1 MANLE
6 ERVAERIAEEFHVP
20 KVMTETRRKLYE
32 GELLTI
38 EEAEGFLGEGTF
50 EAYFYAHTA
59 VEGLWRRCGNV
70 AISHMVEVGER
81 ANSLDFGFV
90 YVIANLLHDAVEDKS
105 NVIKDAYEWAEDI
118 RARFGNEAARNVATI
133 TNHYA
138 VLIED
143 IERITIG
150 TPVTGYTNNILLG
163 VLESMRADAGE
174 SISTRFER
182 HFSRLGGII
191 RELNIDEI
199 NKKISRDNRYSIFDE
214 MKSRAYG
221 LYIDDIFD
229 DARERHELGEEGYD
243 VGVIVKGMDN
253 IDNLRTMGI
262 DVPVMEKTLGKIEAF
277 LRRAEK
283 FKGYISSM
291 GEENEGFLTVYGALK
306 EQLVEQTIARRLA
319 AGLLN
324 DSRYVHTLSYLDG
337 KINDYTT
344 RFGID
349 SVPIAKRLHEQ
360 TRPLD
365 FEVVR

>member
-1 MANLE
+1 
-6 ERVAERIAEEFHVP
+6 
-20 KVMTETRRKLYE
+20 
-32 GELLTI
+32 
-38 EEAEGFLGEGTF
+38 
-50 EAYFYAHTA
+50 
-59 VEGLWRRCGNV
+59 
-70 AISHMVEVGER
+70 
-81 ANSLDFGFV
+81 
-90 YVIANLLHDAVEDKS
+90 
-105 NVIKDAYEWAEDI
+105 
-118 RARFGNEAARNVATI
+118 
-133 TNHYA
+133 
-138 VLIED
+138 
-143 IERITIG
+143 
-150 TPVTGYTNNILLG
+150 
-163 VLESMRADAGE
+163 
-174 SISTRFER
+174 
-182 HFSRLGGII
+182 
-191 RELNIDEI
+191 
-199 NKKISRDNRYSIFDE
+199 

-229 DARERHELGEEGYD
+229 DACERHELGEEGYD

-253 IDNLRTMGI
+253 IDNLRTMGL

-277 LRRAEK
+277 LRCAEK